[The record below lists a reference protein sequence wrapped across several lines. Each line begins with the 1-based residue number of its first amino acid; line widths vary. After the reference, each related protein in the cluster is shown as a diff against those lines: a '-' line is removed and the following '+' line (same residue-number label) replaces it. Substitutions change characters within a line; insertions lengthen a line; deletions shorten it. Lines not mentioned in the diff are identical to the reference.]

1 MVRPRNRGELLNEI
15 LKRFKRG
22 QYNLND
28 IDTSEITDM
37 SSLFYGSYNFE
48 NVDISKLD
56 VSEWDVSNVRYMYKT
71 FAMCRD
77 FNCDLSKWDVS
88 NVKNMEYMFYN
99 SKKFNSDLSKWD
111 VSNVG
116 SMNCMF
122 ARNTNLKVYPEWY
135 LQK

>member
-1 MVRPRNRGELLNEI
+1 
-15 LKRFKRG
+15 
-22 QYNLND
+22 
-28 IDTSEITDM
+28 
-37 SSLFYGSYNFE
+37 
-48 NVDISKLD
+48 
-56 VSEWDVSNVRYMYKT
+56 
-71 FAMCRD
+71 
-77 FNCDLSKWDVS
+77 
-88 NVKNMEYMFYN
+88 MEYMFYN